1 MHSYLEEKLK
11 HLIKMRIIVTKKLGT
26 LWSSG
31 VGQGF
36 KGPLV
41 QILLKVLPALAD
53 KLAGIVEKR
62 ILKIVPKK
70 RVLCLM
76 FHLSVVPE
84 KHNKYQIL

>member
-1 MHSYLEEKLK
+1 M
-11 HLIKMRIIVTKKLGT
+11 
-26 LWSSG
+26 

-84 KHNKYQIL
+84 KHNQYQIL